1 MKSPVFVIT
10 LFILAILS
18 GCSGSESS
26 DPSGNNLASVNIGSD
41 ITVLEGQTFALT
53 ASVYPE
59 TGSAVWTQIQGP
71 TIEDFPVDP
80 ALEITLVAPTI
91 YIDSVII
98 VKVTYTTEDG
108 QRVEDEINIS
118 VTNVNEDP
126 IARITN
132 NTDAVA
138 PYETFEVISL
148 SAEDS
153 SDPDGEIRYYQ
164 WTQIDENPSLQL
176 LSPATLSEITFQA
189 PYVTQITNYKFELQV
204 TDNYG
209 LSATNT
215 IDIQIAAA
223 EGTVAT
229 AGQDQIVDEFTKVIL
244 DASDSVSIDNVLSC
258 EWEQLTGLSVSIT
271 NADQCV
277 AEFFAPNVDSTEL
290 LTFQVTV
297 IDNASNSESDTVNIT
312 VNPLNLGSLHDSG
325 VIECY
330 GATDVVPC
338 NNVDYPNQDAD
349 TGRDSVRDAID
360 KSGSGDKT
368 FDFTKFDI
376 NGDELPSDSLVFS
389 CVRDNFTGLVWEVK
403 VDNASPQYSELH
415 GVENYYSIDDTLPG
429 QTTCS
434 NVGSC
439 GSETFIEE
447 VNDST
452 FCGGANWRLPT
463 YLELIQILDYGELDQ
478 SNLFPTDFFPN
489 SPDAATLNHLFYWVS
504 EINIEGEN
512 ESLQWVIDLRTGDDS
527 AISISKGAY
536 IRLVRNP

>member
-1 MKSPVFVIT
+1 MKSLMFI
-10 LFILAILS
+10 FILFFAVTIS

-26 DPSGNNLASVNIGSD
+26 DPSGNNLASVNLGTD

-53 ASVYPE
+53 ASIYPE
-59 TGSAVWTQIQGP
+59 EGAVIWSQTQGP
-71 TIEDFPVDP
+71 TIEEFPEDS
-80 ALEITLVAPTI
+80 ALEVSLVAPSI
-91 YIDSVII
+91 NVDSLIVI
-98 VKVTYTTEDG
+98 KVTYTTVDG
-108 QRVEDEINIS
+108 QRVEDQINIT
-118 VTNVNEDP
+118 VTNVNEEP

-138 PYETFEVISL
+138 PYETFEVITL
-148 SAEDS
+148 TAEDS

-164 WTQIDENPSLQL
+164 WTQVDDNESLQL

-189 PYVTQITNYKFELQV
+189 PYVTEITNYKFELEV
-204 TDNYG
+204 TDNFG
-209 LSATNT
+209 LTATNT
-215 IDIQIAAA
+215 IDVQVAAA

-229 AGQDQIVDEFTKVIL
+229 AGQDQIVDEFTKVTL
-244 DASDSVSIDNVLSC
+244 DASDSVSVDNVLSC
-258 EWEQLTGLSVSIT
+258 EWEQLTGLSVTISS
-271 NADQCV
+271 ADQCI

-338 NNVDYPNQDAD
+338 DNVNYPNQDAD

-376 NGDELPSDSLVFS
+376 NGDELPQDALVFS

-403 VDNASPQYSELH
+403 VDNASPKFSELH

-429 QTTCS
+429 QTSCS
-434 NVGSC
+434 HPTSC
-439 GSETFIEE
+439 GSETFVEE
-447 VNDST
+447 VNDET
-452 FCGGANWRLPT
+452 FCGGANWRIPT
-463 YLELIQILDYGELDQ
+463 YLELMQILDYGELDQ
-478 SNLFPTDFFPN
+478 ANLFPSDFFPN
-489 SPDAATLNHLFYWVS
+489 TPDAATLNHLFYWVS
-504 EINIEGEN
+504 EVNIEG
-512 ESLQWVIDLRTGDDS
+512 D
-527 AISISKGAY
+527 
-536 IRLVRNP
+536 